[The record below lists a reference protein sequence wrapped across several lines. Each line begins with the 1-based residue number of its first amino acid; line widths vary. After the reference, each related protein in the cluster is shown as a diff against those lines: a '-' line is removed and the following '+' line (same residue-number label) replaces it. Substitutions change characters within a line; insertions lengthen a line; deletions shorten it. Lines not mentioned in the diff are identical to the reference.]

1 MHRLGRAHRPR
12 PPRET
17 EAWPTPNPES
27 SPPAGPGRGTAGVSI
42 RWSFAAVL
50 GRQVPQFVAALVL
63 ARILGP
69 ESYGVISAATVY
81 ITLTTLVLDQG
92 LAAAIIQRPTL
103 DRTIP
108 GAVAT
113 VNLASAVLL
122 AGLTWLL
129 APAVADFFSAPELA
143 PLLRV
148 LGLGLLLKGL
158 AVTPRAVLQRE
169 LAFRPIGV
177 ADIGGGVLGAAG
189 GITAAVL
196 GAGTWSMAVQVLL
209 TDLVIAV
216 VLLGMARGTRPNLRL
231 RGLRSIL
238 PFSLRIFAS
247 NGLAYLSRN
256 ADNILIGRFL
266 GVASLSL
273 YAMAYRVLVIPVQM
287 IGQTV
292 NRATFPLFSRLTD
305 QPDRLAR
312 ALLTTLELLAFAAV
326 PAMALVS
333 VAAPELV
340 HVVLGPEWRA
350 TVPVLTVLALAGA
363 RETVCS
369 VVGSLMRAKGAGT
382 LIFRYEWLATG
393 TQLAGIVIG
402 LQFGI
407 VGVAVGVT
415 VAGFALMPVLL
426 AIQRRLAGVSIRSQ
440 VGRLLPPVHA
450 AVWGALAY
458 LGVRLLLED
467 SSWAIMLTGAF
478 SYALV
483 VMVVLWLAHRRAL
496 VRVLQ
501 TAREVVAPA
510 RSGRGSGSVP
520 RSPASPT

>member
-1 MHRLGRAHRPR
+1 MPR
-12 PPRET
+12 PGR
-17 EAWPTPNPES
+17 PERSRLPPEDPAAS
-27 SPPAGPGRGTAGVSI
+27 SADPAAEVLPAPGRQSAGVSV

-50 GRQVPQFVAALVL
+50 GRQVPQFAAALVL

-69 ESYGVISAATVY
+69 DSYGVISAATVY
-81 ITLTTLVLDQG
+81 VTLTTLVLDQG
-92 LAAAIIQRPTL
+92 LAAALIQRPTL
-103 DRTIP
+103 DRALP

-113 VNLASAVLL
+113 VNLASAALL

-129 APAVADFFSAPELA
+129 APAVATFFNAAELT

-169 LAFRPIGV
+169 LRFRPIGV
-177 ADIGGGVLGAAG
+177 ADIGGGVLGAAA

-209 TDLVIAV
+209 TDLVIAA
-216 VLLGMARGTRPNLRL
+216 VLLAASRGTAPNLRL
-231 RGLRSIL
+231 GRLRGIL
-238 PFSLRIFAS
+238 PFSLRIFGS
-247 NGLAYLSRN
+247 NALAYLSRN

-273 YAMAYRVLVIPVQM
+273 YAMAYRVLVVPVQM

-292 NRATFPLFSRLTD
+292 NRATFPLFSRLLD

-340 HVVLGPEWRA
+340 ALVLGAQWQA

-369 VVGSLMRAKGAGT
+369 VVGSVMRAKGAGR

-407 VGVAVGVT
+407 LGVAVGVT
-415 VAGFALMPVLL
+415 AAGFALMPVLL
-426 AIQRRLAGVSIRSQ
+426 VIQRRLTGVTVRDQ
-440 VGRLLPPVHA
+440 VARLLPPVHA
-450 AVWGALAY
+450 AAWGALAY
-458 LGVRLLLED
+458 LGLRQLSD
-467 SSWAIMLTGAF
+467 S
-478 SYALV
+478 ALV
-483 VMVVLWLAHRRAL
+483 IMVVGVFGYAAVVMLVLWLAHRRAL

-501 TAREVVAPA
+501 TAREILTP
-510 RSGRGSGSVP
+510 GRRGDADP
-520 RSPASPT
+520 LTPTPST

>member
-1 MHRLGRAHRPR
+1 MSR
-12 PPRET
+12 
-17 EAWPTPNPES
+17 
-27 SPPAGPGRGTAGVSI
+27 PGRGNAGESV

-50 GRQVPQFVAALVL
+50 GRQVPQLIAALVL

-69 ESYGVISAATVY
+69 ETYGVISAATVY
-81 ITLTTLVLDQG
+81 VTLTALLLDQG
-92 LAAAIIQRPTL
+92 LAAALIQRPTI
-103 DRTIP
+103 DRSLP

-113 VNLASAVLL
+113 VNLASAALL

-129 APAVADFFSAPELA
+129 APAVASFFSAPELA

-177 ADIGGGVLGAAG
+177 ADVGGGVLGATAG
-189 GITAAVL
+189 ISAAVL

-209 TDLVIAV
+209 TDLVVAA
-216 VLLGMARGTRPNLRL
+216 VLLATSRGTAPNLRL
-231 RGLRSIL
+231 ARLRGIL
-238 PFSLRIFAS
+238 PFSLRVFAS

-266 GVASLSL
+266 GVASLSV

-292 NRATFPLFSRLTD
+292 NRATFPLFSRLDD
-305 QPDRLAR
+305 QPDRLGR
-312 ALLTTLELLAFAAV
+312 AVLTTLELLAFAAV
-326 PAMALVS
+326 PAMAFVS

-340 HVVLGPEWRA
+340 QVVLGPEWRA

-369 VVGSLMRAKGAGT
+369 VVGSVMRAKGAGT
-382 LIFRYEWLATG
+382 LIVRYEWLAAG
-393 TQLAGIVIG
+393 TQLAGIIIG

-407 VGVAVGVT
+407 LGVAVGVT

-426 AIQRRLAGVSIRSQ
+426 GLQRRLTGVSLRAQ
-440 VGRLLPPVHA
+440 LGRLLPPVHA

-458 LGVRLLLED
+458 LGLRRLLGD
-467 SSWAIMLTGAF
+467 SALVILLTGAF
-478 SYALV
+478 GYALV
-483 VMVVLWLAHRRAL
+483 VMVVLGLAHRIAL
-496 VRVLQ
+496 RRVLQ
-501 TAREVVAPA
+501 ATREIITPAP
-510 RSGRGSGSVP
+510 RPPVLS
-520 RSPASPT
+520 T

>member
-1 MHRLGRAHRPR
+1 MGRPGRSPRMRSPREVRAEPPPDAGASAPSPGRA
-12 PPRET
+12 
-17 EAWPTPNPES
+17 A
-27 SPPAGPGRGTAGVSI
+27 AGASL

-50 GRQVPQFVAALVL
+50 GRQIPQFAAALVL

-69 ESYGVISAATVY
+69 DSYGVISAATVY
-81 ITLTTLVLDQG
+81 VTLTTLILDQG
-92 LAAAIIQRPTL
+92 LAAALIQRPTVE
-103 DRTIP
+103 RTLP

-113 VNLASAVLL
+113 VNLASAALL

-129 APAVADFFSAPELA
+129 APAVATFFSAPELT

-158 AVTPRAVLQRE
+158 AVTPRAMLQRN
-169 LAFRPIGV
+169 LSFRPIGV
-177 ADIGGGVLGAAG
+177 ADIGGGVLGAAA

-196 GAGTWSMAVQVLL
+196 GAGIWSMAAQVLV

-216 VLLGMARGTRPNLRL
+216 LLLAASRGTAPNVRL
-231 RGLRSIL
+231 GGLRDIL
-238 PFSLRIFAS
+238 PFSLRIFGS
-247 NGLAYLSRN
+247 NGLAYFSRN

-266 GVASLSL
+266 GVTSLSL

-292 NRATFPLFSRLTD
+292 NRSTFPLFSRLTD
-305 QPDRLAR
+305 QPERLAR

-340 HVVLGPEWRA
+340 QVVLGSEWRA

-369 VVGSLMRAKGAGT
+369 VFGSMMRAKGAGR

-393 TQLAGIVIG
+393 AQLAGIVIG

-407 VGVAVGVT
+407 LGVAIGLT
-415 VAGFALMPVLL
+415 VAGFGLMPVLL
-426 AIQRRLAGVSIRSQ
+426 VISRRLTGVRVRTQ
-440 VGRLLPPVHA
+440 LGRVLPPVHA

-458 LGVRLLLED
+458 LAIRLLSD
-467 SSWAIMLTGAF
+467 SPLVIMLTGA
-478 SYALV
+478 SGYALV
-483 VMVVLWLAHRRAL
+483 VMLVLWLAHRRAL
-496 VRVLQ
+496 VRVVH
-501 TAREVVAPA
+501 TAREIITPA
-510 RSGRGSGSVP
+510 GRGSGTDPVTS
-520 RSPASPT
+520 SPAST

>member
-1 MHRLGRAHRPR
+1 MAGPGRAADPEPSA
-12 PPRET
+12 PPR
-17 EAWPTPNPES
+17 
-27 SPPAGPGRGTAGVSI
+27 PGRGTAGVSV

-69 ESYGVISAATVY
+69 DNYGVISAATVY
-81 ITLTTLVLDQG
+81 VTLTTLVLDQG
-92 LAAAIIQRPTL
+92 LAAALIQRPIL
-103 DRTIP
+103 DRSLP

-113 VNLASAVLL
+113 VNLVSAALL

-129 APAVADFFSAPELA
+129 AQAVADFFSAPDLA

-158 AVTPRAVLQRE
+158 AVTPRAMLQRE
-169 LAFRPIGV
+169 LAFRPIGA
-177 ADIGGGVLGAAG
+177 ADIGGGVLGAAA

-196 GAGTWSMAVQVLL
+196 GAGIWSMAVQVLL
-209 TDLVIAV
+209 TDLVIAS
-216 VLLGMARGTRPNLRL
+216 VLLAASRGTAPNVRL

-273 YAMAYRVLVIPVQM
+273 YAMAYRVLVVPVQM

-292 NRATFPLFSRLTD
+292 NRATFPLFSRLLD

-340 HVVLGPEWRA
+340 AVVLGEEWQA

-369 VVGSLMRAKGAGT
+369 VVGSLMRAHGAGQ

-393 TQLAGIVIG
+393 MQLAGILIG

-407 VGVAVGVT
+407 LGVAIGVT
-415 VAGFALMPVLL
+415 AAGFALMPVLL
-426 AIQRRLAGVSIRSQ
+426 VIQRRLSGVSVRSQ
-440 VGRLLPPVHA
+440 LGRLLPPVHA
-450 AVWGALAY
+450 AAWGALGY
-458 LGVRLLLED
+458 LGLRLLSD
-467 SSWAIMLTGAF
+467 SNLVILVAGAF
-478 SYALV
+478 GYALV
-483 VMVVLWLAHRRAL
+483 VMIVLWLAHRGAL
-496 VRVLQ
+496 VRVLK
-501 TAREVVAPA
+501 TAREVIAPT
-510 RSGRGSGSVP
+510 RSS
-520 RSPASPT
+520 AQPT

>member
-1 MHRLGRAHRPR
+1 MRRAGRALRRRSPS
-12 PPRET
+12 EVG
-17 EAWPTPNPES
+17 AA
-27 SPPAGPGRGTAGVSI
+27 SPPDPEPSAPPQPGPGAAGTSV

-50 GRQVPQFVAALVL
+50 GRQVPQFAAALVL

-69 ESYGVISAATVY
+69 DNYGVISAATVY

-92 LAAAIIQRPTL
+92 LAAALIQRPTL
-103 DRTIP
+103 DRSLP

-113 VNLASAVLL
+113 VNLASAALL

-129 APAVADFFSAPELA
+129 APAVAGFFSAPDLA

-158 AVTPRAVLQRE
+158 AVTPRAMLQRQ
-169 LAFRPIGV
+169 LAFRPIGA
-177 ADIGGGVLGAAG
+177 ADIGGGVLGAAA

-196 GAGTWSMAVQVLL
+196 GAGIWSMAVQVLL
-209 TDLVIAV
+209 TDLVVAA
-216 VLLGMARGTRPNLRL
+216 VLLATSRGTAPNVRL
-231 RGLRSIL
+231 RGLRSVL

-273 YAMAYRVLVIPVQM
+273 YAMAYRVLVVPVQM

-340 HVVLGPEWRA
+340 AVVLGAEWRA

-369 VVGSLMRAKGAGT
+369 VVGSLMRAKGAGR

-393 TQLAGIVIG
+393 SQLAGILIG

-407 VGVAVGVT
+407 LGVAIGVT
-415 VAGFALMPVLL
+415 AAGFGLMPVLFV
-426 AIQRRLAGVSIRSQ
+426 IQRRLSGVSVRAQ
-440 VGRLLPPVHA
+440 FRRLLPPVHA
-450 AVWGALAY
+450 AAWGALAY
-458 LGVRLLLED
+458 LGIRLASDSALVILLGGV
-467 SSWAIMLTGAF
+467 LG
-478 SYALV
+478 YALV
-483 VMVVLWLAHRRAL
+483 VMIVLWLAHRQAL
-496 VRVLQ
+496 LRVLQ
-501 TAREVVAPA
+501 TAREVVAPG
-510 RSGRGSGSVP
+510 RSSA
-520 RSPASPT
+520 SPA